1 MRLLVSSLVS
11 CLLTTGARAQW
22 YGGYAYPPSSNVS
35 VTVVYPP
42 PAQPP
47 TVVVLESERPV
58 PVPVQRQEE
67 YGPVR
72 QVTYLIAFKNNEIR
86 AVDQYW
92 VKGKT
97 LYYLTADHQ
106 RRTAP
111 IESVNRA
118 LSKRLNREQNVA
130 FVLPA
135 AEGRAVRH
143 TTTFVRKRCYWAPIS
158 SASVSQ
164 RRAQLSVRTP
174 AGNIVTPVFGTHV
187 SKRYS
192 IANVVSVGR

>member
-1 MRLLVSSLVS
+1 MRLLVCSLVS
-11 CLLTTGARAQW
+11 CLLATGARAQW

-58 PVPVQRQEE
+58 PVSVQRQEE

-72 QVTYLIAFKNNEIR
+72 HVTYLIAFKNNDIR
-86 AVDQYW
+86 VVEQYW

-97 LYYLTADHQ
+97 LYYLTTDHQ

-118 LSKRLNREQNVA
+118 LSKRLNSEQNVA

-135 AEGRAVRH
+135 AEGRAGARLESVRH
-143 TTTFVRKRCYWAPIS
+143 TTTFVRKRCYCAPTS

-164 RRAQLSVRTP
+164 RRVQLSVRTP
-174 AGNIVTPVFGTHV
+174 ASNSVTPVLGTHV
-187 SKRYS
+187 SKRY
-192 IANVVSVGR
+192 